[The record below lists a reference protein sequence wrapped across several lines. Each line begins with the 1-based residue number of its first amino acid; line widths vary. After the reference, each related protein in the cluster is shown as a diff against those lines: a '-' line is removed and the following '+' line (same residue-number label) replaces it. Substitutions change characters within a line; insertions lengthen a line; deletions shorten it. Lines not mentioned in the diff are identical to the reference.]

1 MSRSARNVVV
11 LFADQQRWDSS
22 SIFGN
27 PLDLTPNFDRLAMAG
42 THLYHCFS
50 CQPVCGPARAAMQT
64 GLYPTTTGCF
74 RNHIALDPRH
84 RTLAHHFAAGGLRTG
99 YIGKWHLAGSEP
111 VPASERGGY
120 EHWLAANMLEYSSD
134 AFDTTL
140 FDEQGCAVKLPGF
153 RVDALTDAAIRFID
167 DRRHERFFLF
177 VSYIEP
183 HHQNHLDSH
192 PAGDGYAERYG
203 GRWMPV
209 DLQALRGNAAQ
220 QLPGYFGMVKR
231 LDDALGR
238 VMDALRSLGL
248 FDDTAVLYTADHGH
262 HFQTRNSEYK
272 RSCHDASIRIPG
284 MLHGGPFSGGGRV
297 SQLVSLIDLPPTLLD
312 AAGLPVPAAMQGRS
326 IMPLLRGAS
335 AAWPEEVYAQI
346 SESQVGRAIRT
357 RRWKY
362 SVRAERADGNQ
373 APGAAVYREEFLY
386 DLLADPHEL
395 TNLAGV
401 DTFAAV
407 SAQLRERL
415 RERVQQAGEP
425 VPEVVPAPSR
435 RGGQRAP
442 TVGEGGQG
450 PRTL

>member
-1 MSRSARNVVV
+1 MSADARNVVV

-27 PLDLTPNFDRLAMAG
+27 PLELTPNFDRLAMAG
-42 THLYHCFS
+42 THLYHCYS
-50 CQPVCGPARAAMQT
+50 CQPVCGPARSAMQT

-74 RNHIALDPRH
+74 RNHIPLDQRY
-84 RTLAHHFAAGGLRTG
+84 RTLAHGFADGGLHTG
-99 YIGKWHLAGSEP
+99 YIGKWHLASGEP
-111 VPASERGGY
+111 VQPSERGGY
-120 EHWLAANMLEYSSD
+120 QSWLAANMLEYTSD
-134 AFDTTL
+134 AFETTL
-140 FDEQGCAVKLPGF
+140 FDEQGRAVKLPGF
-153 RVDALTDAAIRFID
+153 RVDALADAAIRFID
-167 DRRHERFFLF
+167 RHQHERFFLF
-177 VSYIEP
+177 VSFIEP

-192 PAGDGYAERYG
+192 PAGDGYAQRYG

-209 DLQALRGNAAQ
+209 DLQALGGNAAQ

-248 FDDTAVLYTADHGH
+248 HDDTAVLYTADHGH
-262 HFQTRNSEYK
+262 HFQTRNGEYK

-284 MLHGGPFSGGGRV
+284 MLHGGPFLGGGRV
-297 SQLVSLIDLPPTLLD
+297 AELVSLIDLPPTLLD
-312 AAGLPVPAAMQGRS
+312 AAGLPVPEAMQGRS
-326 IMPLLRGAS
+326 ILPLMHGRRAD
-335 AAWPEEVYAQI
+335 WPQEIYAQI

-362 SVRAERADGNQ
+362 SVRADAADANQ
-373 APGAAVYREEFLY
+373 QSGAPVYREEFLY

-415 RERVQQAGEP
+415 RERVQTAGEP
-425 VPEVVPAPSR
+425 MPAIVPAPSR
-435 RGGQRAP
+435 PGGQRAP
-442 TVGEGGQG
+442 TVGEGGHG